1 MASGPMTTQKP
12 RRPTAFEVSF
22 PNEHS
27 GDDDDEEED
36 DDERDHDVQNSR
48 QGKRKHD
55 STARSDG
62 RVRLTLVSPPFC
74 TTHPVWEM

>member
-12 RRPTAFEVSF
+12 RRPTDFEVSF

-36 DDERDHDVQNSR
+36 DERDHDVQISR

-62 RVRLTLVSPPFC
+62 RVRFALVSPPFG
-74 TTHPVWEM
+74 TTHPVREM